1 MVVISSKLEVR
12 LNFLLA
18 TLILKSQF
26 AAVTA
31 LQFECPLDDLPGF
44 RADGILGGT
53 VFEVLVDPRDLRRLR
68 ASFLQLARVAS
79 GPERRGVLVLD
90 QPQITGERLRDEWQS
105 LSLIMRS
112 GILERM
118 SLVIRRDGQPDK
130 VFGTILL
137 AEHAAIEEIV
147 GHVRVRAP
155 RATQRP
161 SEAFFDVLRVLLIH
175 WFRKSGPL
183 TSKDL
188 CEQTGFS
195 YPTIASALERLESEL
210 VRNSDRRVELRGFP
224 RDAWFKL
231 LAQSE
236 QVRASQCYTD
246 RSGRPRSPEVLLGRL
261 RELGLDHVAVGGVLG
276 ARRYQPSLDL
286 VGTPR
291 VDLIL
296 HRNNHAAARLGKF
309 ADPAAIIRK
318 LDPALK
324 PAGSGEPCQV
334 VVHTLYRNEPFFSAV
349 EKGVRWADEVEC
361 LLDLHEARL
370 ESQALE
376 FHNRLSPKP

>member
-1 MVVISSKLEVR
+1 MSTPEFDVP
-12 LNFLLA
+12 F
-18 TLILKSQF
+18 
-26 AAVTA
+26 
-31 LQFECPLDDLPGF
+31 DDPPGF

-68 ASFLQLARVAS
+68 ASFHQLARVAAA
-79 GPERRGVLVLD
+79 PERRGVLVLD
-90 QPQITGERLRDEWQS
+90 QPQISGERLRDEWRS
-105 LSLIMRS
+105 LVLIMKS

-118 SLVIRRDGQPDK
+118 TLVIRRDGQPDE
-130 VFGTILL
+130 VFGTILS
-137 AEHAAIEEIV
+137 ADHAAIEEIV
-147 GHVRVRAP
+147 GHVRVRSP
-155 RATQRP
+155 RAMQRP
-161 SEAFFDVLRVLLIH
+161 SEAFYDVLRVLLIL

-195 YPTIASALERLESEL
+195 YPTIASALKRLESDL
-210 VRNSDRRVELRGFP
+210 VRHSDRRVELRSFP

-261 RELGLDHVAVGGVLG
+261 RELGLNHIAVGGVLG
-276 ARRYQPSLDL
+276 ARRYQPSFDL

-291 VDLIL
+291 LDLIL
-296 HRNNHAAARLGKF
+296 HRNNHTPARLGKL
-309 ADPAAIIRK
+309 ADPAVILRK

-324 PAGSGEPCQV
+324 PAESGEPCQV
-334 VVHTLYRNEPFFSAV
+334 VVHSLYRNEPFFSAL
-349 EKGVRWADEVEC
+349 ENGIRWADEVEC

-376 FHNRLSPKP
+376 FLNRLSPKP